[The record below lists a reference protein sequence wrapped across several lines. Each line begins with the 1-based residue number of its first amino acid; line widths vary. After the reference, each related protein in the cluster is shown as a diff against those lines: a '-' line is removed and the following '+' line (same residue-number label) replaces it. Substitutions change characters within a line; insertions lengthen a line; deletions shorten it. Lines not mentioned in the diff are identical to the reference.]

1 MPLAAGF
8 GLLDTLTFPE
18 LITILVVGLVVL
30 GPDKLPGMARQAGEW
45 MAKLR
50 AMSSNLQRE
59 VSSVLDEPEMQ
70 SLKELGEFAARPRA
84 KLAEYARNAT
94 TLDPDDHTDG
104 DAPAS
109 SPPTLKP
116 VATGHDH
123 PMEVAAREAADAA
136 TAAEVAALEA
146 EAGAP
151 EPETA
156 APEPV
161 VASEPATGPVFDEP
175 NEADLIDGPREPIA
189 FGEPV
194 VVAPLHPEAERSGDL
209 T

>member
-18 LITILVVGLVVL
+18 LLTILVVGLVVL
-30 GPDKLPGMARQAGEW
+30 GPDKLPGMARSAGEW
-45 MAKLR
+45 LAKLR
-50 AMSSNLQRE
+50 TMSSNLQRE

-94 TLDPDDHTDG
+94 LDADDGTDG
-104 DAPAS
+104 DAPAA

-116 VATGHDH
+116 IATGPDH
-123 PMEVAAREAADAA
+123 PMEIAAREA
-136 TAAEVAALEA
+136 
-146 EAGAP
+146 
-151 EPETA
+151 ETA
-156 APEPV
+156 AD
-161 VASEPATGPVFDEP
+161 PATASADHLAEP
-175 NEADLIDGPREPIA
+175 NEADLLIDHPAAPVA

-194 VVAPLHPEAERSGDL
+194 VVEPLDPEPE
-209 T
+209 

>member
-70 SLKELGEFAARPRA
+70 SLKELGSSRPVRGRSSPSTPGTPPLDPTTAPTATPRPR
-84 KLAEYARNAT
+84 
-94 TLDPDDHTDG
+94 
-104 DAPAS
+104 
-109 SPPTLKP
+109 
-116 VATGHDH
+116 
-123 PMEVAAREAADAA
+123 
-136 TAAEVAALEA
+136 
-146 EAGAP
+146 
-151 EPETA
+151 
-156 APEPV
+156 
-161 VASEPATGPVFDEP
+161 
-175 NEADLIDGPREPIA
+175 PRP
-189 FGEPV
+189 
-194 VVAPLHPEAERSGDL
+194 R
-209 T
+209 

>member
-30 GPDKLPGMARQAGEW
+30 GPDKLPGMARSAGEW
-45 MAKLR
+45 LAKLR
-50 AMSSNLQRE
+50 TMSSNLQRE
-59 VSSVLDEPEMQ
+59 VNSVLDEPEMQ

-94 TLDPDDHTDG
+94 LDADDGTDG
-104 DAPAS
+104 DAPAA

-116 VATGHDH
+116 VATGADH
-123 PMEVAAREAADAA
+123 PMEVASREAAANGSSPTTAPVPDA
-136 TAAEVAALEA
+136 
-146 EAGAP
+146 
-151 EPETA
+151 
-156 APEPV
+156 EPV
-161 VASEPATGPVFDEP
+161 ADLEEP
-175 NEADLIDGPREPIA
+175 NEADLLIDHPAPPVA

-194 VVAPLHPEAERSGDL
+194 VVEPLDHDPDRSGEL

>member
-45 MAKLR
+45 LAKLR
-50 AMSSNLQRE
+50 TMSSNLQRE
-59 VSSVLDEPEMQ
+59 VRDVLDEPEMQ

-84 KLAEYARNAT
+84 KLAEYARSAA
-94 TLDPDDHTDG
+94 LDADDATDG
-104 DAPAS
+104 DAPAA

-116 VATGHDH
+116 VATGPDH
-123 PMEVAAREAADAA
+123 PMEVAAREAEAAARETEAVTDAVAD
-136 TAAEVAALEA
+136 AEVA
-146 EAGAP
+146 
-151 EPETA
+151 
-156 APEPV
+156 
-161 VASEPATGPVFDEP
+161 S
-175 NEADLIDGPREPIA
+175 EADL
-189 FGEPV
+189 
-194 VVAPLHPEAERSGDL
+194 VAEAVEERSSGP